1 MKTYLILILLIFK
14 FGYSQTY
21 NYYFGNL
28 HSHTGFSDGNKDSL
42 TSGVSQPSGA
52 YNYAK
57 LSQNFDF
64 LGVSEHNHYSSNNN
78 PGFKKQSYAIG
89 LSQAT
94 AANSSGTFVSVFGM
108 EWGVSSNYNGHVVVY
123 GFNQLIGWEPTVSGV
138 SGNNYDIFNAKNDY
152 AGLFS
157 KVKNNPNA
165 FCFLAHPYY
174 TDFCQNMVP
183 ATAILNSPYNAMYD
197 SAIVGTPLRSG
208 LAFSTFDDYSN
219 YPVGNYFDYFKRLL
233 ALGYHVGIGYDHDNH
248 YTNYGRSNGGR
259 LAVVMQNTLNTT
271 TLFNAIKQM
280 NFYGTDDS
288 NAKVNFS
295 CAGNIMGAILTLSN
309 NPTFNVTHND
319 GDGEMADSIKIWRGT
334 INTTTTLA
342 APINFVTNN
351 NTLAFT
357 DNTLLSN
364 TDYYYFAEIKQAD
377 GQWIVTS
384 PIWINKTTPTNLQ
397 TEIKNIELTMF
408 PNPANT
414 KLFLSF
420 GECNDYK
427 IEIFNLMGQL
437 ILTQSIFGNETTLN
451 ISNLNKG
458 VYLVQISNG
467 LTQNKQKLIVE

>member
-1 MKTYLILILLIFK
+1 MKPIFILFSFIIN
-14 FGYSQTY
+14 SVVAQTY

-42 TSGVSQPSGA
+42 TSGVSQPAGA

-89 LSQAT
+89 LSQAA
-94 AANSSGTFVSVFGM
+94 AANASGTFVSVFGM

-174 TDFCQNMVP
+174 TDFCQNMAP

-197 SAIVGTPLRSG
+197 SAIVGTSLRSG

-259 LAVVMQNTLNTT
+259 LAVITQNTLNTT

-295 CAGNIMGAILTLSN
+295 CGSNIMGAILTLSN

-319 GDGEMADSIKIWRGT
+319 GDGELADSIKIWRGT

-342 APINFVTNN
+342 APINFITNN
-351 NTLAFT
+351 NTLTFT
-357 DNTLLSN
+357 DNTLLTN
-364 TDYYYFAEIKQAD
+364 TDYYYFAEIKQTD

-384 PIWINKTTPTNLQ
+384 PIWVNKSTPLQ
-397 TEIKNIELTMF
+397 LDYNNKPIEFNFF
-408 PNPANT
+408 PNPVQE

-420 GECNDYK
+420 GECDDYT
-427 IEIFNLMGQL
+427 IEITNITGKL
-437 ILTQSIFGNETTLN
+437 IYTEKIFGNETTLSTLN
-451 ISNLNKG
+451 ISKG
-458 VYLVQISNG
+458 IYILKISNK
-467 LTQNKQKLIVE
+467 NSFNCKKLVIE